1 MLRLVKKEM
10 TFTAILRFI
19 VDNIAFS
26 HGYTLSIW
34 SAGMLAIRRYGSPKV
49 RDIVLFLVGA
59 SFAYSV
65 LAVTV
70 ILNNVSE
77 ERLVM
82 GVGTSALELAPLT
95 SVISVALVTRIIRS
109 KGVGYLVTGFVT
121 TLVYV
126 VILALLLS
134 EVMS

>member
-1 MLRLVKKEM
+1 
-10 TFTAILRFI
+10 
-19 VDNIAFS
+19 
-26 HGYTLSIW
+26 
-34 SAGMLAIRRYGSPKV
+34 MLAIRRYGSPKV
-49 RDIVLFLVGA
+49 RDILLLLVGA
-59 SFAYSV
+59 SIAYSV

-77 ERLVM
+77 EEIVM
-82 GVGTSALELAPLT
+82 RVGTPVLELAPLT

-126 VILALLLS
+126 VILTLLLS
-134 EVMS
+134 EVISCYR